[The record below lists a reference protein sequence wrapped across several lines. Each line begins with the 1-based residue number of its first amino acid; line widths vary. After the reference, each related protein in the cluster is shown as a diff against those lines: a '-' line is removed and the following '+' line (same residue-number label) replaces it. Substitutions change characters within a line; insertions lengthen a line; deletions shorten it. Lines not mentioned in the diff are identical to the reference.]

1 MTHIQTAYK
10 KAKTIGWSNAVVSLY
25 IAHRELDSNSREATY
40 TVLNVNADEKLRKR
54 LRSIACRIIAGS
66 NKVIAYDFNTVD
78 HDDDFLGVSTSETDM
93 QKIVDQITS
102 STPATVTKVD
112 DLLNAWIYI
121 VRLSVRGEEPLFS
134 VRQVSKGWSTKKV
147 AQLASLIFKNNM
159 LMDIEED
166 QVFKIDNKLD
176 FFSHDGTI
184 FIADK
189 RNFESAMN
197 FRVGMERN
205 RDGIVG
211 EFVTN
216 HILNPSSKLAELVG
230 NKMRRLRK
238 LAQVKKSGYYKDPT
252 FMLRLK
258 AVNATEGWGLTYL
271 PDGTLDITETN
282 IDDVLR
288 ILNNDRLRSPINHE
302 NFDVDVKHKLS

>member
-10 KAKTIGWSNAVVSLY
+10 KAKTIGWNNSVVSLF
-25 IAHRELDSNSREATY
+25 IAHRELDPNSREATY
-40 TVLNVNADEKLRKR
+40 AVLNVNADDKLRKR
-54 LRSIACRIIAGS
+54 LRSIACRTIAGS

-93 QKIVDQITS
+93 QSIIDQITT
-102 STPATVTKVD
+102 STPISVTKVE
-112 DLLNAWIYI
+112 DLLDAWIYI

-134 VRQVSKGWSTKKV
+134 VRQISKGWTTKKV
-147 AQLASLIFKNNM
+147 AQLASLIFKDNV

-176 FFSHDGTI
+176 FFSHAGVV

-189 RNFESAMN
+189 KNFELAMN
-197 FRVGMERN
+197 FRIGMEKN

-211 EFVTN
+211 EFVASKV
-216 HILNPSSKLAELVG
+216 LNSSNKLAALVG
-230 NKMRRLRK
+230 NNLRRLRK
-238 LAQVKKSGYYKDPT
+238 LAQVKKSGYYNDPS
-252 FMLRLK
+252 FMSRLK
-258 AVNATEGWGLTYL
+258 AVNATERWGLTYL
-271 PDGTLDITETN
+271 PDGTLDITEDN

-288 ILNNDRLRSPINHE
+288 ILNNDRLRSPINNE